1 MRRYAVFG
9 AVAILLSGCFQWT
22 PVGALPRTGDLPD
35 DLRVTKWDSSQVRL
49 SWSRIESDTIR
60 GIVDGTTQR
69 VEIPLAAVDLI
80 ERRQMMRRETVAA
93 IVAATAGILW
103 LTKILA
109 DSEPLGSI
117 PGAP

>member
-1 MRRYAVFG
+1 MRRYAGLGV
-9 AVAILLSGCFQWT
+9 AVVVLSGCFRWT

-80 ERRQMMRRETVAA
+80 ERRELLRGKTAVA
-93 IVAATAGILW
+93 IVAATGGILW

-117 PGAP
+117 PGVP